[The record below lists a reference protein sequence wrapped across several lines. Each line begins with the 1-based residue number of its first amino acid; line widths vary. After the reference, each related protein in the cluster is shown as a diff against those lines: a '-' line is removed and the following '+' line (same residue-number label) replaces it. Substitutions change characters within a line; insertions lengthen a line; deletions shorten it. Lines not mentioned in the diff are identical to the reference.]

1 MSYKDH
7 YLTPLEF
14 AEIILKTYSKAGYGD
29 LREKAHPTDLTHIF
43 VSIIQPLGVAYEQVI
58 EEAFNADQ
66 RHDHSH
72 EETEGQQAFDE
83 LHEEVETQINED

>member
-1 MSYKDH
+1 MSYRDY

-14 AEIILKTYSKAGYGD
+14 VETALKAYARAGHGD
-29 LREKAHPTDLTHIF
+29 LREKAHPTDLANIF
-43 VSIIQPLGVAYEQVI
+43 VGIIQPLGIAYEQVI

>member
-1 MSYKDH
+1 MSYRDY

-14 AEIILKTYSKAGYGD
+14 VETALKAYARAGHGD
-29 LREKAHPTDLTHIF
+29 LREKAHPTDLAHIF
-43 VSIIQPLGVAYEQVI
+43 VGIIQPLGIAYEQVI